1 MPYNI
6 HPTQDWCS
14 ASRFLEEESSS
25 ILKQVVTNIMLAVG
39 VGGSNSVVLEI
50 NDLLNMLKHLSE
62 ALPFL
67 SGGKKNPLPHFFK

>member
-1 MPYNI
+1 
-6 HPTQDWCS
+6 
-14 ASRFLEEESSS
+14 
-25 ILKQVVTNIMLAVG
+25 MLVVG

-67 SGGKKNPLPHFFK
+67 SGGKKKSTSTFF